1 LKSLLYGDTQAS
13 FFLPI
18 FIVTFLPNGPDIIYP
33 TSREMPITPETIQPD
48 LRAELSLLVANN
60 PVDRGNRQTVT
71 AEVFD
76 SQSKQGIPGVN
87 IKGTVTYASLLP
99 IYEFNGKTD
108 GNGNFSYSWT
118 IDRDVEPGTFIVV
131 VAATSEQYTLR
142 LVEST
147 LFEVS

>member
-1 LKSLLYGDTQAS
+1 LPVVIESAYATPLEEPNTPEITQPALLYLS
-13 FFLPI
+13 
-18 FIVTFLPNGPDIIYP
+18 VT
-33 TSREMPITPETIQPD
+33 
-48 LRAELSLLVANN
+48 NN
-60 PVDRGNRQTVT
+60 PMDRGNRQTVM
-71 AEVFD
+71 AEVID
-76 SQSKQGIPGVN
+76 SQSKQGISGVN

-118 IDRDVEPGTFIVV
+118 IDRNAEPGTFIVV

-147 LFEVS
+147 MFEVN

>member
-1 LKSLLYGDTQAS
+1 VYVLAITLLSLVA
-13 FFLPI
+13 FLP
-18 FIVTFLPNGPDIIYP
+18 VVHECVYASLEESNTPK
-33 TSREMPITPETIQPD
+33 ITQPA
-48 LRAELSLLVANN
+48 LLSLLVTNN
-60 PVDRGNRQTVT
+60 PIDRGNRQTVK

-118 IDRDVEPGTFIVV
+118 IDRDAEPGTFIVV
-131 VAATSEQYTLR
+131 VAATSEQHSLR
-142 LVEST
+142 LVEATS
-147 LFEVS
+147 FEAV

>member
-1 LKSLLYGDTQAS
+1 MVIESAYATPLEEPNTPEITQPALLYLS
-13 FFLPI
+13 
-18 FIVTFLPNGPDIIYP
+18 VT
-33 TSREMPITPETIQPD
+33 
-48 LRAELSLLVANN
+48 NN
-60 PVDRGNRQTVT
+60 PMDRGNRQTVM
-71 AEVFD
+71 AEVID
-76 SQSKQGIPGVN
+76 SQSKQGISGVN

-118 IDRDVEPGTFIVV
+118 IDRNAEPGTFIVV

-147 LFEVS
+147 MFEVN

>member
-1 LKSLLYGDTQAS
+1 VYVLAITLLSLVA
-13 FFLPI
+13 FLPVVHECVYASLEESNTPKI
-18 FIVTFLPNGPDIIYP
+18 TQPALLSITVTYD
-33 TSREMPITPETIQPD
+33 PI
-48 LRAELSLLVANN
+48 
-60 PVDRGNRQTVT
+60 DRGNRQTVT

-76 SQSKQGIPGVN
+76 PQSKQGISGVN

-118 IDRDVEPGTFIVV
+118 IDRDAEPGTFIVV
-131 VAATSEQYTLR
+131 VAATSEQHSLR

-147 LFEVS
+147 MFEVRQDK

>member
-1 LKSLLYGDTQAS
+1 MVIRRPAV
-13 FFLPI
+13 FFVLPI
-18 FIVTFLPNGPDIIYP
+18 FIVTFLPNELESIYP

-48 LRAELSLLVANN
+48 LLAELSVSVINN
-60 PVDRGNRQTVT
+60 PIDRGNRQTVT

-99 IYEFNGKTD
+99 IYEFNGKSD

-131 VAATSEQYTLR
+131 VAATSQQYSLR

-147 LFEVS
+147 LFEVV

>member
-1 LKSLLYGDTQAS
+1 L
-13 FFLPI
+13 
-18 FIVTFLPNGPDIIYP
+18 VT
-33 TSREMPITPETIQPD
+33 
-48 LRAELSLLVANN
+48 NN
-60 PVDRGNRQTVT
+60 PIDRGNRQTVT

-108 GNGNFSYSWT
+108 ANGNFSYSWT
-118 IDRDVEPGTFIVV
+118 IDRDVEPGTFTVV
-131 VAATSEQYTLR
+131 VAATSEQYSLR

-147 LFEVS
+147 MFEVF

>member
-1 LKSLLYGDTQAS
+1 VSVLAIILLSLVA
-13 FFLPI
+13 FLPM
-18 FIVTFLPNGPDIIYP
+18 VHESAYATLLEESN
-33 TSREMPITPETIQPD
+33 TPGMTQPA
-48 LRAELSLLVANN
+48 LLSLLVAIN
-60 PVDRGNRQTVT
+60 PIDRGNRQIVMT
-71 AEVFD
+71 EVID

-87 IKGTVTYASLLP
+87 IKGTVTYASLPP

-118 IDRDVEPGTFIVV
+118 IDRDAEPGTFIVV

-147 LFEVS
+147 MFEVR

>member
-1 LKSLLYGDTQAS
+1 MPNIQKRAQD
-13 FFLPI
+13 FL
-18 FIVTFLPNGPDIIYP
+18 
-33 TSREMPITPETIQPD
+33 QP
-48 LRAELSLLVANN
+48 ELSLLVTNN

-76 SQSKQGIPGVN
+76 LQSKQGIPGVN

-118 IDRDVEPGTFIVV
+118 IDRDAEPETFIVV

-147 LFEVS
+147 LFEVM

>member
-1 LKSLLYGDTQAS
+1 VIARLPTLVI
-13 FFLPI
+13 LPI
-18 FIVTFLPNGPDIIYP
+18 LLVAFLLIIPECSYSTP
-33 TSREMPITPETIQPD
+33 QEMPNIQK
-48 LRAELSLLVANN
+48 RAQDFLQPELSLLVANN
-60 PVDRGNRQTVT
+60 PIDRGNRQTVT

-76 SQSKQGIPGVN
+76 LQSKQGIPGVK

-118 IDRDVEPGTFIVV
+118 IDRDAEPGTFIVV

>member
-1 LKSLLYGDTQAS
+1 LPMVIESAYATPLEEPNTPEITQPALLYLS
-13 FFLPI
+13 
-18 FIVTFLPNGPDIIYP
+18 VT
-33 TSREMPITPETIQPD
+33 
-48 LRAELSLLVANN
+48 NN
-60 PVDRGNRQTVT
+60 PMDRGNRQTVM
-71 AEVFD
+71 AEVID
-76 SQSKQGIPGVN
+76 SQSKQGISGVN

-118 IDRDVEPGTFIVV
+118 IDRNAEPGTFIVV

-147 LFEVS
+147 MFEVN

>member
-1 LKSLLYGDTQAS
+1 VSVSAIVLLSLIA
-13 FFLPI
+13 FLPKVI
-18 FIVTFLPNGPDIIYP
+18 ESFATPLEEPN
-33 TSREMPITPETIQPD
+33 TPEITQPA
-48 LRAELSLLVANN
+48 LLSLSVTNN
-60 PVDRGNRQTVT
+60 PIDRGNRQTVM
-71 AEVFD
+71 AEVLD

-118 IDRDVEPGTFIVV
+118 IDRDAEPGTFIVV
-131 VAATSEQYTLR
+131 VAATSEQYILR

-147 LFEVS
+147 MFEVRR